1 LGIVPDR
8 TPLVRG
14 AAVTTDTAKRTDPD
28 TLAVDTVRTLAMDAI
43 QKAGDGHPGTAMALA
58 PAAYVLWTRFLTFD
72 PDEPDWFD
80 RDRFVLSNGHA
91 SVLQYIALHL
101 TGYDLGIEDLKQQRQ
116 WGSRTPGHPEH
127 FLTPG
132 IEVTTG
138 PLGQGVGNAVG
149 FAIAERFLA
158 HRYNRPGHRVVD
170 HRTWAFCSDGDMME
184 GVSGEASSIAGFLR
198 LGKLTLLYDDNHI
211 TIDGRT
217 EITFG
222 EDVEARYRA
231 YGWHT
236 LAVEDANDLEAIAAA
251 YQAAVDEPD
260 RPTFIRLR
268 SHIAWGAPNAQ
279 DTAKAHGS
287 ALGEEEVRATKQ
299 VYGWDPDKHFYVPD
313 GVYDRWQV
321 RVPANQASRAAWQ
334 ERLAAYDEAE
344 PELAAELR
352 AGIAGKLPDGWDAE
366 LDGLFAEPKK
376 QATRSASH
384 TVMNAI
390 ARRLPIFLGG
400 SADLAES
407 NKTDLE
413 EGGDFGPDGPGRN
426 LHYGIREH
434 AMGAISNGLALHGG
448 LRPFAATFLIFS
460 DYMRPSVRLASLMGV
475 PVVYVWTHDSI
486 GLGGDGPT
494 HQPIEHLASLRAM
507 PVLRVFRPADGPE
520 TAEAWRAAIE
530 RADGPTALAL
540 TRQDLPP
547 IDRQAYAGARG
558 LHRGAYVLADA
569 DGGRQ
574 PELVLIATGSE
585 VWVALEARER
595 LQAEGIATRVVSMP
609 CWELFAEQDQAY
621 RDEVLPP
628 AVRARLAVEAAATFG
643 WERWVG
649 EDGEVVGI
657 DHFGASAPGATVLA
671 KNGFTPDNV
680 ADRAR
685 ALLARLG
692 AGRGKGPMDDLPA

>member
-1 LGIVPDR
+1 MGTAP
-8 TPLVRG
+8 TVRG
-14 AAVTTDTAKRTDPD
+14 AAVTTDTARRTDPE

-101 TGYDLGIEDLKQQRQ
+101 TGYDLGIDDLKQQRQ

-132 IEVTTG
+132 VEVTTG

-158 HRYNRPGHRVVD
+158 HRYNRPGHQVVD

-198 LGKLTLLYDDNHI
+198 LGKLTFLYDDNHI

-217 EITFG
+217 EITFA

-251 YQAAVDEPD
+251 YQAAIDEPD
-260 RPTFIRLR
+260 RPSFIRLR
-268 SHIAWGAPNAQ
+268 SHIAWGAPHAQ

-287 ALGEEEVRATKQ
+287 ALGEDEVRATKQ
-299 VYGWDPDKHFYVPD
+299 AYGWDPDKHFYVPE
-313 GVYDRWQV
+313 GVYDRWRV
-321 RVPANQASRAAWQ
+321 RVPANQAARAAWQ

-352 AGIAGKLPDGWDAE
+352 AGIAGKLPAGWDAE

-376 QATRSASH
+376 QATRSASQQ
-384 TVMNAI
+384 VMNAI
-390 ARRLPIFLGG
+390 ARRLPTFLGG

-413 EGGDFGPDGPGRN
+413 GAGDMGPEEVGRN

-434 AMGAISNGLALHGG
+434 AMGTISNGLALHGG

-460 DYMRPSVRLASLMGV
+460 DYMRPSVRLASLMGL
-475 PVVYVWTHDSI
+475 PVAYVWTHDSV

-494 HQPIEHLASLRAM
+494 HQPIEQLASLRAM
-507 PVLRVFRPADGPE
+507 PVLRVIRPPTARRRRRRGARPSSAATARPRWPSPARTCRRSTAGPTPTRAGC
-520 TAEAWRAAIE
+520 TAAPTCWPTPRAA
-530 RADGPTALAL
+530 
-540 TRQDLPP
+540 
-547 IDRQAYAGARG
+547 AR
-558 LHRGAYVLADA
+558 
-569 DGGRQ
+569 
-574 PELVLIATGSE
+574 PS
-585 VWVALEARER
+585 
-595 LQAEGIATRVVSMP
+595 S
-609 CWELFAEQDQAY
+609 C
-621 RDEVLPP
+621 
-628 AVRARLAVEAAATFG
+628 
-643 WERWVG
+643 
-649 EDGEVVGI
+649 
-657 DHFGASAPGATVLA
+657 
-671 KNGFTPDNV
+671 
-680 ADRAR
+680 
-685 ALLARLG
+685 
-692 AGRGKGPMDDLPA
+692 

>member
-1 LGIVPDR
+1 
-8 TPLVRG
+8 
-14 AAVTTDTAKRTDPD
+14 VTTDTARGTDLD
-28 TLAVDTVRTLAMDAI
+28 VLAVDTVRTLAMDAI

-72 PDEPDWFD
+72 PEDPDWFD

-101 TGYDLGIEDLKQQRQ
+101 TGYDLGIDDLKQQRQ

-132 IEVTTG
+132 VEVTTG

-158 HRYNRPGHRVVD
+158 HRYNRPGHEVVN

-198 LGKLTLLYDDNHI
+198 LGKLTFLYDDNHI

-236 LAVEDANDLEAIAAA
+236 VAVEDANDTEAIAAA
-251 YQAAVDEPD
+251 YQAALDEPD

-268 SHIAWGAPNAQ
+268 SHIAWGAPHAQ

-287 ALGEEEVRATKQ
+287 ALGEDEVRATKQ
-299 VYGWDPDKHFYVPD
+299 VYGWDPDKHFQVPD
-313 GVYDRWQV
+313 GVYGRWRV
-321 RVPANQASRAAWQ
+321 RVPANQAARAAWQ
-334 ERLAAYDEAE
+334 ERVAAYDEAE

-366 LDGLFAEPKK
+366 LDGLFDEPKK

-390 ARRLPIFLGG
+390 ARRLPVFLGG

-407 NKTDLE
+407 NKTELKDAGDMGPE
-413 EGGDFGPDGPGRN
+413 ETGRN

-460 DYMRPSVRLASLMGV
+460 DYMRPSVRLASLMGL
-475 PVVYVWTHDSI
+475 PVIYVWTHDSV

-520 TAEAWRAAIE
+520 TVEAWRAAIQ
-530 RADGPTALAL
+530 RTDGPTALAL

-547 IDRQAYAGARG
+547 IDRRRHAGAGG

-569 DGGRQ
+569 DGGN

-595 LQAEGIATRVVSMP
+595 LQTSGIATRVVSMP
-609 CWELFAEQDQAY
+609 CWELFAEQDQGY
-621 RDEVLPP
+621 RDQVLPP

-649 EDGEVVGI
+649 TDGEVVGV
-657 DHFGASAPGATVLA
+657 DHFGASAPGATVLE
-671 KNGFTPDNV
+671 KLGFTPDNV
-680 ADRAR
+680 AGRAR
-685 ALLARLG
+685 DLVRRLG
-692 AGRGKGPMDDLPA
+692 RGARP